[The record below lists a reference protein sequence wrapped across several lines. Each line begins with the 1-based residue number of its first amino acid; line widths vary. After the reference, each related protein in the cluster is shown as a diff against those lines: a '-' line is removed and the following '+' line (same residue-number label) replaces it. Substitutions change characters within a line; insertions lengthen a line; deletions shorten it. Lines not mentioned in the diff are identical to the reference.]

1 MRTVCGPARI
11 FSEKGDSLPL
21 CVDNLLKDSLE
32 VDHIS
37 LKQRNFLLWFDR
49 LQRIIHLVNCCL
61 IHGQTAEGRS

>member
-37 LKQRNFLLWFDR
+37 LKQRNFLL
-49 LQRIIHLVNCCL
+49 
-61 IHGQTAEGRS
+61 